1 MEWIQAIG
9 IIFAVFGMF
18 KWNRTE
24 SVADMRHMDAK
35 LDASIAKMD
44 AKLDASAKE
53 NRELI
58 DASSKENRDLIEK
71 SAKENRALISSIQ
84 QEMKDFHGRLCAIE
98 ERGK

>member
-1 MEWIQAIG
+1 MEWIQSIG

-35 LDASIAKMD
+35 LDASSKENRDLI
-44 AKLDASAKE
+44 DASAKE
-53 NRELI
+53 NRDLI
-58 DASSKENRDLIEK
+58 DASTKENRELI
-71 SAKENRALISSIQ
+71 AVIH

-98 ERGK
+98 ERRK